1 MAVPS
6 KNNVIAERD
15 QMCGY
20 DDQGDRVLVEQIGER
35 VTTFY

>member
-1 MAVPS
+1 MALTS
-6 KNNVIAERD
+6 KNNVIAERE

-20 DDQGDRVLVEQIGER
+20 DDQGDRLVVEQIGKR